1 MHLSPKL
8 SSRGLELLQHIGA
21 HSCTIDCHH
30 DASSADYEIFD
41 NCLHLLDCNG
51 HCDELGSQWL
61 WYSTY
66 LRCKKMGL
74 SFSICYGK
82 LNNFLVCLSRK
93 HIRPSRTIGMSPA
106 PRELCLFER
115 RAL

>member
-1 MHLSPKL
+1 MIDLVGRNRRCLKESPTLLLAKTYKSVTFNAPSPQL
-8 SSRGLELLQHIGA
+8 SSRGLELLQHIRT
-21 HSCTIDCHH
+21 HSCTTDHHH
-30 DASSADYEIFD
+30 DASSADYEASD

-74 SFSICYGK
+74 SFQFDMES
-82 LNNFLVCLSRK
+82 
-93 HIRPSRTIGMSPA
+93 
-106 PRELCLFER
+106 
-115 RAL
+115 